1 MTWGGKSGKWWKG
14 RFEYYDSSIRGF
26 DRRAKQMQR
35 KGHQKAGNMV
45 MTTEFYKDLK
55 HKLESRAMI
64 AGVPQNYR

>member
-14 RFEYYDSSIRGF
+14 RFEYYDSSIRDF

-35 KGHQKAGNMV
+35 KGHEKASNMV
-45 MTTEFYKDLK
+45 MTAEFYKDLK
-55 HKLESRAMI
+55 QKLESRAMI